1 MGGRFRYVLQHSI
14 AGEELESLRS
24 GLEDEGGFRLHEL
37 VGKGSLEKMLD
48 EGELEIDAWV
58 NERFFAFG
66 PGIEILSVYLP
77 EYVIGVEVAETLD
90 HGLNR
95 RRVECYL
102 YIGRRGELVTVP
114 LEYAVSLDREIV
126 PGQEDLPRLRQLW
139 RELPTWARV
148 AYKQTYVVELG
159 DLDAGPQ

>member
-1 MGGRFRYVLQHSI
+1 VGGRFRYLLEHSI
-14 AGEELESLRS
+14 AGEDMEPLRS
-24 GLEDEGGFRLHEL
+24 GLEDEGGFRLQEL
-37 VGKGSLEKMLD
+37 VGRDVLEKMLD
-48 EGELEIDAWV
+48 EGELEIDALV

-66 PGIEILSVYLP
+66 PSIEILSVYLP

-95 RRVECYL
+95 RRVECFR
-102 YIGRRGELVTVP
+102 YIGRKGELVTVP

-126 PGQEDLPRLRQLW
+126 PGHEDLSRLRQMW